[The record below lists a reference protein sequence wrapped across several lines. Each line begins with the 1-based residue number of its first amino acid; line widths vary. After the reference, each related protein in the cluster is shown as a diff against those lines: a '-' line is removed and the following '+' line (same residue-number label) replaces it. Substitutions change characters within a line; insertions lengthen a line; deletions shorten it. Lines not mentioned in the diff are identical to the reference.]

1 MKNYFPNEVKT
12 VQKPLEYSE
21 SGEEEGLQ
29 LKDSMREYLKK
40 QGKKKVISI
49 YLIIKKISFYL
60 INVTFLFEN
69 SKENPNRINSRK

>member
-29 LKDSMREYLKK
+29 LKDSMRKYLKK
-40 QGKKKVISI
+40 NI
-49 YLIIKKISFYL
+49 Y
-60 INVTFLFEN
+60 
-69 SKENPNRINSRK
+69 